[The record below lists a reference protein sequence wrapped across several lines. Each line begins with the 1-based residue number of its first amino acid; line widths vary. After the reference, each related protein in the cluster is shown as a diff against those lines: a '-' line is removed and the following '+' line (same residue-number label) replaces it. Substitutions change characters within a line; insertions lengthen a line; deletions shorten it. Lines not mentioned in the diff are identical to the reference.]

1 MLHRRYGVGIPGHVQ
16 MITERMAVAIKFLTE
31 TREELFLAQSKYQTA
46 MDFYAR
52 VVREETQEKE
62 GKND

>member
-1 MLHRRYGVGIPGHVQ
+1 MLHRRHGVGISGYVQ
-16 MITERMAVAIKFLTE
+16 MISERMAVALKFLNE
-31 TREELFLAQSKYQTA
+31 AREELFLSQSKYQTA

-62 GKND
+62 GEND

>member
-1 MLHRRYGVGIPGHVQ
+1 
-16 MITERMAVAIKFLTE
+16 MISERMAVALKFLNE
-31 TREELFLAQSKYQTA
+31 AREEQFLAQRKYQSA

-62 GKND
+62 GDND

>member
-1 MLHRRYGVGIPGHVQ
+1 

>member
-1 MLHRRYGVGIPGHVQ
+1 MLHRRHGGSISGNVQ
-16 MITERMAVAIKFLTE
+16 MITERMAVALKFLNE
-31 TREELFLAQSKYQTA
+31 AREELFLAQSKYQTA

-62 GKND
+62 GDND

>member
-1 MLHRRYGVGIPGHVQ
+1 MFHRRHGCGISGYVQ
-16 MITERMAVAIKFLTE
+16 MISERTIIAIKFLNE

-62 GKND
+62 GDND

>member
-1 MLHRRYGVGIPGHVQ
+1 
-16 MITERMAVAIKFLTE
+16 MISERMAVALKFLNE
-31 TREELFLAQSKYQTA
+31 AREELFIAQRKYQTA

-62 GKND
+62 SDND